1 MRKMKFLGNKI
12 SLILLMIGV
21 MNPVFAQKELSQ
33 VDTLFLTLEQ
43 SLEVALSS
51 NPTMKVAGKEIE
63 LKKEARFEAFAGL
76 FPEVSLDASYTRTLK
91 KQTMAMDFQG
101 QSTVIEVG
109 QKNSYTGGVN
119 VSLPIFAPA
128 LYKSINLTK
137 ADVELAVEKA
147 RSSRLDLINQVTKA
161 FYQLLLTQDSY
172 NVLLKSYAQA
182 EANYNL
188 IKAKFDQGSVSE
200 YDKIRAEVQMRSL
213 KPSVVSARN
222 GVNLASLQL
231 KVLMGMSSNLCIG
244 VLGNLKDYEETLFSE
259 QLVKDSIN
267 LSANS
272 DLKQLDLNVKLL
284 SKSLQLERTNFMP
297 TLAAH
302 YNYMYTTL
310 SETFRFKS
318 YDWFPYSTIG
328 LTLSI
333 PVFKASNFTKVKQ
346 TKIQMQ
352 QLTYNRTDIERQL
365 NMQARSY
372 QDNMDASAEQVVSNR
387 ESVRQAE
394 KGREI
399 AKKRYEVGKG
409 TILELNDSE
418 VALTESQLTY
428 NQSIYDYLIAKA
440 DLEKVLG
447 FDNINVNKE

>member
-1 MRKMKFLGNKI
+1 MIQMKFLRIQI
-12 SLILLMIGV
+12 SLILLMVGV
-21 MNPVFAQKELSQ
+21 ILPVFAQQ
-33 VDTLFLTLEQ
+33 DTLFLTLDQ
-43 SLEVALSS
+43 ALEVALND
-51 NPTMKVAGKEIE
+51 NPTIKVAGKEIE
-63 LKKEARFEAFAGL
+63 LKKEARLEAFAGL
-76 FPEVSLDASYTRTLK
+76 FPEVSLSGSYTRTIK

-101 QSTVIEVG
+101 ESTVIEVG
-109 QKNSYTGGVN
+109 QSNSYSGGVN

-128 LYKSINLTK
+128 LYRSINLTK
-137 ADVELAVEKA
+137 ADVELALEKA
-147 RSSRLDLINQVTKA
+147 RSSELDLINQVTKA
-161 FYQLLLTQDSY
+161 YYQLLLTQDSY
-172 NVLLKSYAQA
+172 HVLLKSFAQA

-188 IKAKFDQGSVSE
+188 INAKYNQGSVSE

-222 GVNLASLQL
+222 GVNLAALQL
-231 KVLMGMSSNLCIG
+231 KVLMGMSSNVGVG

-267 LSANS
+267 LSENS
-272 DLKQLDLNVKLL
+272 SLKQLDLNVKLL
-284 SKSLQLERTNFMP
+284 QKNLLLERTNFLP
-297 TLAAH
+297 TLVAH

-310 SETFRFKS
+310 SESFRFSS
-318 YDWFPYSTIG
+318 YDWFPYSTVG

-333 PVFKASNFTKVKQ
+333 PIFKASNFKKTKQ

-352 QLTYNRTDIERQL
+352 QLAYNRVDIERQL
-365 NMQARSY
+365 TMQARSY

-399 AKKRYEVGKG
+399 AKKRYDVGKG

-428 NQSIYDYLIAKA
+428 NQSIFDYLVAKA
-440 DLEKVLG
+440 DLEQVLG
-447 FDNINVNKE
+447 YEDVN

>member
-1 MRKMKFLGNKI
+1 MKFLRIQI
-12 SLILLMIGV
+12 SLMLLMVGV
-21 MNPVFAQKELSQ
+21 IMPVFAQQ
-33 VDTLFLTLEQ
+33 DTLFLTLDQ
-43 SLEVALSS
+43 ALEVALND
-51 NPTMKVAGKEIE
+51 NPTIKVAGKEIE
-63 LKKEARFEAFAGL
+63 LKKEARLEAFAGL
-76 FPEVSLDASYTRTLK
+76 FPEVSLDGSYTRTIK
-91 KQTMAMDFQG
+91 KQKMAMDFDG
-101 QSTVIEVG
+101 QSTVLEVG
-109 QKNSYTGGVN
+109 QKNSYNGGIN

-128 LYKSINLTK
+128 LYRSINLTK
-137 ADVELAVEKA
+137 ADVELALEKA
-147 RSSRLDLINQVTKA
+147 RSSELDLINQVTKA
-161 FYQLLLTQDSY
+161 YYQLLLTQDSY

-188 IKAKFDQGSVSE
+188 INAKYEQGSVSE

-222 GVNLASLQL
+222 GVNLAVLQL
-231 KVLMGMSSNLCIG
+231 KVLMGMSSDVRVG

-267 LSANS
+267 LSENS
-272 DLKQLDLNVKLL
+272 SLKQLDLNVKLL
-284 SKSLQLERTNFMP
+284 QKNLLLQRTNFLP
-297 TLAAH
+297 TLVAH
-302 YNYMYTTL
+302 YNYMYTTM
-310 SETFRFKS
+310 SESFRFSS
-318 YDWFPYSTIG
+318 YNWFPYSTVG

-333 PVFKASNFTKVKQ
+333 PIFKASNFKKTKQ

-352 QLTYNRTDIERQL
+352 QLAYNRVDIERQL
-365 NMQARSY
+365 TMQARSY

-399 AKKRYEVGKG
+399 AKKRYDVGKG

-428 NQSIYDYLIAKA
+428 NQSIFDYLVAKT
-440 DLEKVLG
+440 DLELVLG
-447 FDNINVNKE
+447 YDNVNVNNGTK

>member
-1 MRKMKFLGNKI
+1 MEFLRKRI
-12 SLILLMIGV
+12 SLIFLMIGV
-21 MNPVFAQKELSQ
+21 LTPTFAQQ
-33 VDTLFLTLEQ
+33 DTLFLTLEE
-43 SLEVALSS
+43 SLEVALSD

-63 LKKEARFEAFAGL
+63 LKKEARLESIFGL
-76 FPEVSLDASYTRTLK
+76 LPEVSLDGSYTRTIK
-91 KQTMAMDFQG
+91 KQTMAMDFDG

-109 QKNSYTGGVN
+109 QNNSYSGGVN

-128 LYKSINLTK
+128 LYSSINLTK

-147 RSSRLDLINQVTKA
+147 RASKLDLINQVTKA
-161 FYQLLLTQDSY
+161 YYQLLLSQDSY
-172 NVLLKSYAQA
+172 YVLLKSYDQA
-182 EANYNL
+182 EANFNL
-188 IKAKFDQGSVSE
+188 INAKYEQGLVSE

-213 KPSVVSARN
+213 NPSVVSARN

-231 KVLMGMSSNLCIG
+231 KVLMGMSSDVPIG

-259 QLVKDSIN
+259 QLIKDSIN
-267 LSANS
+267 LSENS
-272 DLKQLDLNVKLL
+272 DLKQLDLNVGLL
-284 SKSLQLERTNFMP
+284 KKNLQLERTNFMP
-297 TLAAH
+297 TLVAH
-302 YNYMYTTL
+302 YNYLYTTL
-310 SETFRFKS
+310 SESFRFSS
-318 YDWFPYSTIG
+318 YDWFPYSTVG

-333 PVFKASNFTKVKQ
+333 PIFKASNFKKVKQ

-352 QLTYNRTDIERQL
+352 QLNYTRTDIERQL

-399 AKKRYEVGKG
+399 AAKRYDVGKG

-418 VALTESQLTY
+418 VALTQSQLTY
-428 NQSIYDYLIAKA
+428 NQSIYDYLVAKA

-447 FDNINVNKE
+447 YEE

>member
-1 MRKMKFLGNKI
+1 MKFLRTQI
-12 SLILLMIGV
+12 SLMLLMVGV
-21 MNPVFAQKELSQ
+21 IMPVFAQQ
-33 VDTLFLTLEQ
+33 DTLYLTLEQ
-43 SLEVALSS
+43 ALEVALSD
-51 NPTMKVAGKEIE
+51 NPTIKVAGKEVE
-63 LKKEARFEAFAGL
+63 LKKEARLEAFAGL
-76 FPEVSLDASYTRTLK
+76 FPEVSLDGSYTRTIK

-109 QKNSYTGGVN
+109 QKNSYSGGVN

-128 LYKSINLTK
+128 LYRSINLTK
-137 ADVELAVEKA
+137 ADVQLALEKA
-147 RSSRLDLINQVTKA
+147 RSSELDLINQVTKA
-161 FYQLLLTQDSY
+161 YYQLLLTQDSY
-172 NVLLKSYAQA
+172 HVLLKSYAQA

-188 IKAKFDQGSVSE
+188 INAKYEQGSVSE

-222 GVNLASLQL
+222 GVNLAALQL
-231 KVLMGMSSNLCIG
+231 KVLMGMTSHTGIG

-259 QLVKDSIN
+259 QLVKDSID
-267 LSANS
+267 LSENS
-272 DLKQLDLNVKLL
+272 SLKQLDLNVKLL
-284 SKSLQLERTNFMP
+284 QKNLLLQRTNFLP
-297 TLAAH
+297 TLVAH

-310 SETFRFKS
+310 SESFRFSS
-318 YDWFPYSTIG
+318 YDWFPYSSVG

-333 PVFKASNFTKVKQ
+333 PIFKAGNFKKTKQ

-352 QLTYNRTDIERQL
+352 QLAYNRVDIERQL
-365 NMQARSY
+365 TMQARSY

-399 AKKRYEVGKG
+399 AKKRYDVGKG

-428 NQSIYDYLIAKA
+428 NQSIFDYLVAKA
-440 DLEKVLG
+440 DLELVLG
-447 FDNINVNKE
+447 YDNVNVNKGTK

>member
-1 MRKMKFLGNKI
+1 MKFLRIQI
-12 SLILLMIGV
+12 SLMLLMVGV
-21 MNPVFAQKELSQ
+21 IMPVFAQQ
-33 VDTLFLTLEQ
+33 DTLFLTLDQ
-43 SLEVALSS
+43 ALEVALND
-51 NPTMKVAGKEIE
+51 NPTIKVAGKEIE
-63 LKKEARFEAFAGL
+63 LKKEARLEAFAGL
-76 FPEVSLDASYTRTLK
+76 FPEVSLDGSYTRTIK
-91 KQTMAMDFQG
+91 KQKMAMDFDG
-101 QSTVIEVG
+101 QSTVLEVG
-109 QKNSYTGGVN
+109 QKNSYNGGIN

-128 LYKSINLTK
+128 LYRSINLMK
-137 ADVELAVEKA
+137 ADVELALEKA
-147 RSSRLDLINQVTKA
+147 RSSELDLINQVTKA
-161 FYQLLLTQDSY
+161 YYQLLLTQDSY

-188 IKAKFDQGSVSE
+188 INAKYEQGSVSE

-222 GVNLASLQL
+222 GVNLAVLQL
-231 KVLMGMSSNLCIG
+231 KVLMGMSSDVRVG

-267 LSANS
+267 LSENS
-272 DLKQLDLNVKLL
+272 SLKQLDLNVKLL
-284 SKSLQLERTNFMP
+284 QKNLLLQRTNFLP
-297 TLAAH
+297 TLVAH
-302 YNYMYTTL
+302 YNYMYTTM
-310 SETFRFKS
+310 SESFRFSS
-318 YDWFPYSTIG
+318 YNWFPYSTVG

-333 PVFKASNFTKVKQ
+333 PIFKASNFKKTKQ

-352 QLTYNRTDIERQL
+352 QLAYNRVDIERQL
-365 NMQARSY
+365 TMQARSY

-399 AKKRYEVGKG
+399 AKKRYDVGKG

-428 NQSIYDYLIAKA
+428 NQSIFDYLVAKT
-440 DLEKVLG
+440 DLELVLG
-447 FDNINVNKE
+447 YDNVNVNNGTK